1 MADWGISSNG
11 RAPALHAGGT
21 GIDARILH
29 TKSASYFTAHDP
41 DWGVLRRTQI
51 ATVVSNRT
59 AFAMRDDNFKQLF
72 GKFQVKIYFR
82 LPAGRFPGR
91 ACSLPLHNYKSDDKV
106 TYNQWT
112 FAVGNKSVIYNR
124 PYACLHQ
131 SPTSHHQASLLKKL
145 FPNV

>member
-41 DWGVLRRTQI
+41 AWGVLRRTQI

-59 AFAMRDDNFKQLF
+59 AFPMRDDNFKQLF
-72 GKFQVKIYFR
+72 DKFQVKIYFR

-91 ACSLPLHNYKSDDKV
+91 A
-106 TYNQWT
+106 
-112 FAVGNKSVIYNR
+112 
-124 PYACLHQ
+124 
-131 SPTSHHQASLLKKL
+131 
-145 FPNV
+145 

>member
-41 DWGVLRRTQI
+41 DWGLLRRTQI

-59 AFAMRDDNFKQLF
+59 AFVMRDDNFKQLF

-106 TYNQWT
+106 TYNQ
-112 FAVGNKSVIYNR
+112 
-124 PYACLHQ
+124 
-131 SPTSHHQASLLKKL
+131 
-145 FPNV
+145 

>member
-29 TKSASYFTAHDP
+29 TKSASYFTAHVP

-59 AFAMRDDNFKQLF
+59 AFAMRDDNFTQLF
-72 GKFQVKIYFR
+72 GKFQLKIYFQL
-82 LPAGRFPGR
+82 LPGSFPSHFIITR
-91 ACSLPLHNYKSDDKV
+91 ATIKSLIINELLPWE
-106 TYNQWT
+106 T
-112 FAVGNKSVIYNR
+112 
-124 PYACLHQ
+124 
-131 SPTSHHQASLLKKL
+131 SLL
-145 FPNV
+145 FTIGPMHAI